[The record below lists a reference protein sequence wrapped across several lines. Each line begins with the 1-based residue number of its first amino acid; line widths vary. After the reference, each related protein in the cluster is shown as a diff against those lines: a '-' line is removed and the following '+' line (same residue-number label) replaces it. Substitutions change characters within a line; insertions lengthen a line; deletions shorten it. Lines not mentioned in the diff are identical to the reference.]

1 MKFSHQLQHLNA
13 SVTSAQKAAQYA
25 LRYKD
30 MDEDLHSCILEQIE
44 RVCLPPLDTK
54 AEPTYLQVTQTNMN
68 TRANIMYFIEHFLEM
83 AHKDGHVDYVRMI
96 QRDII
101 RVVDAVAPDDGSGA
115 ANVKVVRR
123 VCVPLT
129 CWQPRPPLCLDPA
142 LRTEQDSQVL
152 QGLQS
157 KAFLQPQTVTEINE
171 VLKERETSNMDV
183 VMSSPVNSTNPGLGD
198 MPPSQT
204 IPKPGSTPRPPRP
217 DKKQIEQRIEE
228 DRERHKRLRES
239 IWAVPTEP
247 ADAEMWKMWEET
259 SDLGEDDLIMAKEEE
274 EERQRCVRDSC
285 PHQREEAARERNGQ
299 TNGRHA

>member
-1 MKFSHQLQHLNA
+1 MPQN
-13 SVTSAQKAAQYA
+13 
-25 LRYKD
+25 
-30 MDEDLHSCILEQIE
+30 
-44 RVCLPPLDTK
+44 
-54 AEPTYLQVTQTNMN
+54 NMN

-83 AHKDGHVDYVRMI
+83 AQKDGHVDYVRMI

-123 VCVPLT
+123 VCYISFTLITKIYSYDVPLT
-129 CWQPRPPLCLDPA
+129 NRIP
-142 LRTEQDSQVL
+142 QVL

-157 KAFLQPQTVTEINE
+157 KGFLQTQTVTEINE

-204 IPKPGSTPRPPRP
+204 IPKPGGTPRPTRP

-247 ADAEMWKMWEET
+247 EDAEMWKMWEET
-259 SDLGEDDLIMAKEEE
+259 SDLGDDDLIMAKEEE
-274 EERQRCVRDSC
+274 EERLSCVTDSC
-285 PHQREEAARERNGQ
+285 GHRRDEAARDRARERERERNGV
-299 TNGRHA
+299 TNGRYE

>member
-1 MKFSHQLQHLNA
+1 MADPFEVRMKFSHQLQHLNA

-25 LRYKD
+25 LRYKELG
-30 MDEDLHSCILEQIE
+30 EDLHSCILEQIE
-44 RVCLPPLDTK
+44 R
-54 AEPTYLQVTQTNMN
+54 TNMN

-83 AHKDGHVDYVRMI
+83 AQKDGHVDYIRFL

-123 VCVPLT
+123 V
-129 CWQPRPPLCLDPA
+129 
-142 LRTEQDSQVL
+142 L

-157 KAFLQPQTVTEINE
+157 KDFLQPQTVTEINE
-171 VLKERETSNMDV
+171 VLKERETSNMDI

-259 SDLGEDDLIMAKEEE
+259 SDLGDDDLLMAKEEE

-285 PHQREEAARERNGQ
+285 SHQRDEAARERNGQ

>member
-1 MKFSHQLQHLNA
+1 MMALVRPTLRSSEGYATPSRAACPARRSNLPHL
-13 SVTSAQKAAQYA
+13 T
-25 LRYKD
+25 
-30 MDEDLHSCILEQIE
+30 EC
-44 RVCLPPLDTK
+44 TK
-54 AEPTYLQVTQTNMN
+54 QQ
-68 TRANIMYFIEHFLEM
+68 
-83 AHKDGHVDYVRMI
+83 
-96 QRDII
+96 
-101 RVVDAVAPDDGSGA
+101 
-115 ANVKVVRR
+115 
-123 VCVPLT
+123 
-129 CWQPRPPLCLDPA
+129 
-142 LRTEQDSQVL
+142 SQVL

-157 KAFLQPQTVTEINE
+157 KSFLQPQTVTEINE

-247 ADAEMWKMWEET
+247 DDAEMWKMWEET

-299 TNGRHA
+299 QTNGRHA

>member
-1 MKFSHQLQHLNA
+1 M
-13 SVTSAQKAAQYA
+13 T
-25 LRYKD
+25 
-30 MDEDLHSCILEQIE
+30 
-44 RVCLPPLDTK
+44 PLMPATPTVFPFLAPRTK
-54 AEPTYLQVTQTNMN
+54 QN
-68 TRANIMYFIEHFLEM
+68 
-83 AHKDGHVDYVRMI
+83 
-96 QRDII
+96 
-101 RVVDAVAPDDGSGA
+101 
-115 ANVKVVRR
+115 
-123 VCVPLT
+123 
-129 CWQPRPPLCLDPA
+129 
-142 LRTEQDSQVL
+142 SQVL

-157 KAFLQPQTVTEINE
+157 KAFLLSQTVTEINE

-259 SDLGEDDLIMAKEEE
+259 SDLGEDDLIMAREEE
-274 EERQRCVRDSC
+274 EERLRCVRDSC
-285 PHQREEAARERNGQ
+285 PHQREEAARERDGQ
-299 TNGRHA
+299 TNGKHA

>member
-1 MKFSHQLQHLNA
+1 
-13 SVTSAQKAAQYA
+13 
-25 LRYKD
+25 
-30 MDEDLHSCILEQIE
+30 
-44 RVCLPPLDTK
+44 
-54 AEPTYLQVTQTNMN
+54 
-68 TRANIMYFIEHFLEM
+68 MYFIEHFLEM
-83 AHKDGHVDYVRMI
+83 AQKDGHVDYVRMI

-123 VCVPLT
+123 VCAPL
-129 CWQPRPPLCLDPA
+129 RCLLPHLPVFLT
-142 LRTEQDSQVL
+142 LRTKQDSQVL

-157 KAFLQPQTVTEINE
+157 KSFLQPQTVTEINE

-259 SDLGEDDLIMAKEEE
+259 SDLGEDDLIMAREEE

-299 TNGRHA
+299 QTNGRHA